1 MFDCSERISGHI
13 MERIKKLEKSQRYD
27 VLDLWLRCMMQDNP
41 FLEDNF
47 WQVHYDKVKNDY
59 LVGSDTYI
67 YMMDGQI
74 AGFICVTNQ
83 NYIRGLFV
91 DPKFRQQGIGGKLI
105 KYVKGLFSMLHVK
118 IYMKNR
124 TMVKFATQM
133 SFVIDGAEM
142 QRETGEIQY
151 NFIWDENE

>member
-1 MFDCSERISGHI
+1 
-13 MERIKKLEKSQRYD
+13 MEQIKRLEQSQRYEL
-27 VLDLWLRCMMQDNP
+27 LDLWLRCTMLDNP
-41 FLEDNF
+41 FIEENF
-47 WQVHYDKVKNDY
+47 WQKHYERVKNDY
-59 LVGSDTYI
+59 LVGGDTYV
-67 YMMDGQI
+67 YMSDGRI

-91 DPKFRQQGIGGKLI
+91 DPEFRRKGISEKLI
-105 KYVKGLFSMLHVK
+105 RFAKSAFSVLHVK

-124 TMVKFATQM
+124 GMVKFATQM
-133 SFVIDGAEM
+133 GFSIDGAEM